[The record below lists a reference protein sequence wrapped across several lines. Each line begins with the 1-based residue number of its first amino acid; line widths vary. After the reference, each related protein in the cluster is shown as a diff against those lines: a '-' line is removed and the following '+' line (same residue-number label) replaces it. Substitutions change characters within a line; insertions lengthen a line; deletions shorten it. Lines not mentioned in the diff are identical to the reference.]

1 MSLEEVMRNKKLL
14 KIAAELAGK
23 GVGKTPSVLGGYG
36 TDEQENIAPNARQA
50 EAETP
55 EVPVTE
61 EIVDYIIEKVKTIE
75 ESNGSELTDKD
86 LDFAIKTIIEGLV
99 SDD

>member
-50 EAETP
+50 ETP

-86 LDFAIKTIIEGLV
+86 LDFAIKTIIESLV

>member
-23 GVGKTPSVLGGYG
+23 GVGKTPS
-36 TDEQENIAPNARQA
+36 
-50 EAETP
+50 AETP